1 LHLGWVDPFSPS
13 RDGVLIDT
21 RVEFFCVGNGL
32 EMSSVDCH
40 VHDVVV
46 LLDGVTIL
54 VRDQSIIDGGL
65 NQLGTELLVCAD
77 KGTLAYDNLD
87 LSDMTIKGGVSELL
101 FDEEVIVIDDILLEG
116 GNGDHG
122 SLLGV

>member
-1 LHLGWVDPFSPS
+1 
-13 RDGVLIDT
+13 
-21 RVEFFCVGNGL
+21 
-32 EMSSVDCH
+32 MSSVDCH